1 MASFVQLEHQ
11 QKRLNAP
18 SAMSEPVHDSVV
30 EELKKGQSNIL
41 VAVRLRPMLMK
52 EVEQGQFN
60 LIKMLDDKVVI
71 LQDPQ
76 DLSEQYTSELRKKRT
91 RQKQYAF
98 DYAFDQDAQQE
109 KVFNLTTQFL
119 IEGILNGYNST
130 VFAYGATGAGKTFT
144 MLGNQVNPGI
154 MYQTMKEIF
163 EQLQDLKIDREYEIK
178 VSFLEIYNE
187 NIRDLIEAQNE
198 VRPEDDNYLDLREDP

>member
-41 VAVRLRPMLMK
+41 VAVRLQLMLMK

-187 NIRDLIEAQNE
+187 NIRDLIEA
-198 VRPEDDNYLDLREDP
+198 

>member
-1 MASFVQLEHQ
+1 MASFTQLEHQ

-18 SAMSEPVHDSVV
+18 SAMSEPAHDSVV

-109 KVFNLTTQFL
+109 KVFNLTTRFL

-163 EQLQDLKIDREYEIK
+163 E
-178 VSFLEIYNE
+178 
-187 NIRDLIEAQNE
+187 
-198 VRPEDDNYLDLREDP
+198 

>member
-1 MASFVQLEHQ
+1 MASFNQLEHQ

-18 SAMSEPVHDSVV
+18 SAMSEPAHDSVV

-98 DYAFDQDAQQE
+98 DYAFDQDAQQDQQHLFQDHRFVRSALVFARE
-109 KVFNLTTQFL
+109 GSICDELKVF
-119 IEGILNGYNST
+119 
-130 VFAYGATGAGKTFT
+130 
-144 MLGNQVNPGI
+144 
-154 MYQTMKEIF
+154 EIG
-163 EQLQDLKIDREYEIK
+163 
-178 VSFLEIYNE
+178 S
-187 NIRDLIEAQNE
+187 
-198 VRPEDDNYLDLREDP
+198 YL

>member
-1 MASFVQLEHQ
+1 
-11 QKRLNAP
+11 
-18 SAMSEPVHDSVV
+18 MSEPVHDSVV
-30 EELKKGQSNIL
+30 DELKKGQSNIL

-109 KVFNLTTQFL
+109 KVFNLTT
-119 IEGILNGYNST
+119 
-130 VFAYGATGAGKTFT
+130 
-144 MLGNQVNPGI
+144 
-154 MYQTMKEIF
+154 
-163 EQLQDLKIDREYEIK
+163 
-178 VSFLEIYNE
+178 
-187 NIRDLIEAQNE
+187 
-198 VRPEDDNYLDLREDP
+198 

>member
-1 MASFVQLEHQ
+1 MASFAQLEHS

-109 KVFNLTTQFL
+109 KVFNLTT
-119 IEGILNGYNST
+119 
-130 VFAYGATGAGKTFT
+130 
-144 MLGNQVNPGI
+144 
-154 MYQTMKEIF
+154 
-163 EQLQDLKIDREYEIK
+163 
-178 VSFLEIYNE
+178 
-187 NIRDLIEAQNE
+187 
-198 VRPEDDNYLDLREDP
+198 

>member
-187 NIRDLIEAQNE
+187 NIRDLIEA
-198 VRPEDDNYLDLREDP
+198 